1 MEREQASVAL
11 LPESQVIDM
20 FIRECFSRRMG
31 FRFQPAKYR
40 GICALSGATIK
51 PFMRI
56 GIIEK
61 GVVVRED
68 VMKELVGVRGNE
80 TGEAVTRRFRRWDEA
95 VAREWI
101 AETGHVLVFSSAQLK
116 PTYCT
121 KVEDFKK
128 LRSSVCM
135 LRRV

>member
-1 MEREQASVAL
+1 MERQQAPVAL

-20 FIRECFSRRMG
+20 FIRECFARRLG
-31 FRFQPAKYR
+31 FQYQPAKYR

-51 PFMRI
+51 PFMLI

-61 GVVVRED
+61 GVVVRKD
-68 VMKELVGVRGNE
+68 VVEAVSVRGFE
-80 TGEAVTRRFRRWDEA
+80 TGESVMRRFRRWDET
-95 VAREWI
+95 VAREWL
-101 AETGHVLVFSSAQLK
+101 AETGHVLLFSSAQLK
-116 PTYCT
+116 PMYCT

-135 LRRV
+135 LRRI